1 MNMDDP
7 LLRLDGAPPVR
18 IEGKVRSKRG
28 HSPLLARQQMNKYTK
43 YKKLVKYTVLRQLP
57 GKLGRL
63 YERKYMRLQA
73 QIEAQIEFEEAI
85 HRSEGMTCIDLGAN
99 IGEYTRKMAS
109 GTKQVIAFE
118 PDPWAYAALQTNVAD
133 LDNVEIENAAAGTSE
148 RTVLLYRHARF
159 EENPA
164 LNSQSSSVVSSKSN
178 TSEEGAIE
186 IQQVDFIRYLENL
199 DEDIGLLK
207 MDIEGAEVD
216 LLEALFDRP
225 DILNRI
231 DHIFAETHET
241 RIPGHEPRV
250 KALRERARLIK
261 QPYINLYWP

>member
-1 MNMDDP
+1 
-7 LLRLDGAPPVR
+7 
-18 IEGKVRSKRG
+18 
-28 HSPLLARQQMNKYTK
+28 MNKYITDR
-43 YKKLVKYTVLRQLP
+43 KLAIYTALRQLP
-57 GKLGRL
+57 GKLGRR

-73 QIEAQIEFEEAI
+73 RTEFEEAI

-118 PDPWAYAALQTNVAD
+118 PDPWAYAKLQTNVAD
-133 LDNVEIENAAAGTSE
+133 LDNVKIENAAAGTSE
-148 RTVLLYRHARF
+148 STVLLYRHARF
-159 EENPA
+159 DENPA
-164 LNSQSSSVVSSKSN
+164 LNSQSSSVISGNSN
-178 TSEEGAIE
+178 LSEEGAIE

-199 DEDIGLLK
+199 NEDIGLLK

-231 DHIFAETHET
+231 DHIFAETHE
-241 RIPGHEPRV
+241 RLILGYKLRV
-250 KALRERARLIK
+250 NALRERAKLIK